1 MLDPLE
7 SHDFRR
13 FDGELDQL
21 HQDLVTMATQVLAQI
36 QLALQTFRQPE
47 PETPTLI
54 RQQADQVDELKH
66 RISDAVTA
74 ILFQD
79 KPFTDNLHAVTAFSK
94 MLTDVERLAD
104 EAARIVL
111 LSDKIRCTQCDAPSK
126 QMLRNVSNIGT
137 HACDVLQNA
146 IEILATLDKVAAE
159 KLLAHCNLDK
169 AFCSCFRVLT
179 SYALEDTRNMRY
191 ILNMIMLLKSLES
204 TGHHAHNLAEDVID
218 FASNKHGHP
227 C

>member
-1 MLDPLE
+1 MLDRLE
-7 SHDFRR
+7 SHDPGR
-13 FDGELDQL
+13 FGGELDQL
-21 HQDLVTMATQVLAQI
+21 HQDLITMATRVLTQI

-47 PETPTLI
+47 LKTSTLR
-54 RQQADQVDELKH
+54 RQQADQVDRLKH
-66 RISDAVTA
+66 RINHAVTA

-111 LSDKIRCTQCDAPSK
+111 LSDKIHCLPCDAPSK
-126 QMLRNVSNIGT
+126 QMLRNVSNMGT
-137 HACDVLQNA
+137 HACDLLQNT

-159 KLLAHCNLDK
+159 KLLTHSNLDK
-169 AFCSCFRVLT
+169 AFCSSFRVLT

-191 ILNMIMLLKSLES
+191 ILNMIMLLKSLET
-204 TGHHAHNLAEDVID
+204 TGHHVHNLAEDMID
-218 FASNKHGHP
+218 FASSKHGHL